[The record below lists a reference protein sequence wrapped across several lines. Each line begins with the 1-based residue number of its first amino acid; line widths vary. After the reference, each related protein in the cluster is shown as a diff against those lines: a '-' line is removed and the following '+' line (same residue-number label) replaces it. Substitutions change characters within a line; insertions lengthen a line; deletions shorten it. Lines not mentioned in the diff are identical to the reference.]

1 MRYITPRKAAQ
12 GQGAAPNFYPYRRK
26 AASGLGSARS
36 GTTHHWNITMSSYA
50 LIVLTPLFLIAVGGA
65 IGLPQDQVVAH
76 FGRPFPGIITA
87 LFVIVGMIHFIKG
100 SQGGAIADYVHGTA
114 QQLTM
119 VAIAIFGWGVIAA
132 AIFALA
138 KMAFTL
144 PAI

>member
-1 MRYITPRKAAQ
+1 MRYITPPKAAQ
-12 GQGAAPNFYPYRRK
+12 
-26 AASGLGSARS
+26 GLGSARA
-36 GTTHHWNITMSSYA
+36 GTAHHWNITMSSYA

-132 AIFALA
+132 AVFALA

>member
-1 MRYITPRKAAQ
+1 MRYITPLKAAI
-12 GQGAAPNFYPYRRK
+12 GLG
-26 AASGLGSARS
+26 ASGG
-36 GTTHHWNITMSSYA
+36 GTANHWALTVSSVA
-50 LIVLTPLFLIAVGGA
+50 LAILTPLFLWVVGGA

-119 VAIAIFGWGVIAA
+119 VAIAIFGRCGRPRRRCAGPGGLRRIRWCDRRRGADRCA
-132 AIFALA
+132 R
-138 KMAFTL
+138 
-144 PAI
+144 PRSG

>member
-1 MRYITPRKAAQ
+1 
-12 GQGAAPNFYPYRRK
+12 
-26 AASGLGSARS
+26 
-36 GTTHHWNITMSSYA
+36 
-50 LIVLTPLFLIAVGGA
+50 
-65 IGLPQDQVVAH
+65 
-76 FGRPFPGIITA
+76 
-87 LFVIVGMIHFIKG
+87 MIHFIKG